1 MFDFSIV
8 TNWIHQ
14 MLTSFMP
21 EGLAVFLE
29 CVVIGVCIIL
39 MYAVLAIILIYMERK
54 ICAFFQC
61 RLGPMRVGKWG
72 LLQVPCDVIKMLTK
86 EIIDLKFSDRLLYNL
101 APFMVIIAS
110 FLTFACLPISKGLE
124 VLDFNVGV
132 FFLLAASSI
141 GVVGILLAGWSSNN
155 KFSLIGAMRSGAQII
170 SYELSCGLS
179 ILTMVVLMGTMQFS
193 EIVAGQADGWFIFK
207 GHIPAVIAFVIYLI
221 AGNAET
227 NRGPFDLPEA
237 ESELTAGYH
246 TEYSGMGFGFF
257 YLAEYLN
264 LFIVASV
271 AATIFLG
278 GWMPL
283 HIAGWEGFNAV
294 MDCIPGFVWFFAK
307 AFFVVWLLMWIK
319 WTFPRLRI
327 DQILI
332 DLAWVL
338 DALGDDLL
346 RDLVEGHALGLFIVQ
361 IQKRFQVPRDGFALA
376 VRVRCKIHGVAAL
389 GGLFELADELLFSAN
404 GLIDGLEVVL
414 DIDAQLALGQVAQM
428 AHRGH
433 DLIVAAQIFFDCS
446 GLRRRLD
453 DHQIRF
459 CFCHRVCSNS
469 L

>member
-1 MFDFSIV
+1 MKLCYQAATPDVAIADSV
-8 TNWIHQ
+8 TAYQGPLAKTFGDLGALGYDGVELMTLNPGKLDWGEVEETAEENNLSVVLVCTGEIFGQ
-14 MLTSFMP
+14 L
-21 EGLAVFLE
+21 GLSYTHPSRSVRREAV
-29 CVVIGVCIIL
+29 
-39 MYAVLAIILIYMERK
+39 ER
-54 ICAFFQC
+54 
-61 RLGPMRVGKWG
+61 
-72 LLQVPCDVIKMLTK
+72 TK
-86 EIIDLKFSDRLLYNL
+86 EIIDLKFSDRFLYNL

-110 FLTFACLPISKGLE
+110 FLTFACLPINKGLE

-193 EIVAGQADGWFIFK
+193 EIVEGQADGWFIFK
-207 GHIPAVIAFVIYLI
+207 GHIPALIAFIIYLI

-283 HIAGWEGFNAV
+283 HIVGLDGFNAV
-294 MDCIPGFVWFFAK
+294 MDYIPGFVWFFGK
-307 AFFVVWLLMWIK
+307 AFFVVFLLMWIK
-319 WTFPRLRI
+319 WPFPRLRI
-327 DQILI
+327 DQILN
-332 DLAWVL
+332 LEWKY
-338 DALGDDLL
+338 
-346 RDLVEGHALGLFIVQ
+346 LVPISMV
-361 IQKRFQVPRDGFALA
+361 
-376 VRVRCKIHGVAAL
+376 
-389 GGLFELADELLFSAN
+389 N
-404 GLIDGLEVVL
+404 LILMV
-414 DIDAQLALGQVAQM
+414 
-428 AHRGH
+428 
-433 DLIVAAQIFFDCS
+433 LIVVFKLHF
-446 GLRRRLD
+446 
-453 DHQIRF
+453 
-459 CFCHRVCSNS
+459 
-469 L
+469 